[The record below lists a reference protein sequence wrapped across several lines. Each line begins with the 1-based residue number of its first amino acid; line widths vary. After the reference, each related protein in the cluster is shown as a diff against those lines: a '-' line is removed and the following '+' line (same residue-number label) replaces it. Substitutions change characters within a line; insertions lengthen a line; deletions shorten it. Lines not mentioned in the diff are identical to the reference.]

1 MNIVFIPGF
10 VDSPEGSSFPD
21 LEKLLV
27 DKGHTVIKIAWPS
40 FPNELDKYSITSTLN
55 YVRSVLKDI
64 NPKEMII
71 LGFSMGGIIATI
83 LAKEFKPKK
92 LGLIVSPYQAGTDDD
107 LEGKYKEWKKMGYRV
122 LTTKKFGELKIP
134 FSFIE
139 DARRYNALDIISQ
152 VTCPKLFIVAENDDK
167 VSREA
172 STKLYEKACE
182 IKEWCL
188 IPGMEHKYQYQ
199 PEMLKKV
206 NEILLEFVENKS
218 WIV

>member
-1 MNIVFIPGF
+1 MHIVFIPGF

-27 DKGHTVIKIAWPS
+27 NNGHTVTKIAWPH
-40 FPNELDKYSITSTLN
+40 FPNELDKYSITSTLEHA
-55 YVRSVLKDI
+55 RSIIKDI
-64 NPKEMII
+64 NHEDLII
-71 LGFSMGGIIATI
+71 LGFSMGGIIATY
-83 LAKEFKPKK
+83 LANEFKPKK

-107 LEGKYKEWKKMGYRV
+107 LEGKYKEWKEAGYRI
-122 LTTKKFGELKIP
+122 LTTKKNGDLNIP

-139 DARRYNALDIISQ
+139 DARKYNALDIISQ
-152 VTCPKLFIVAENDDK
+152 VTCPKLFIVAEKDDK

-182 IKEWCL
+182 MKEWCL

-199 PEMLKKV
+199 SEMLKKV
-206 NEILLEFVENKS
+206 NKILVEFVENKS
-218 WIV
+218 